1 MFCDNRMPMEVKDDQ
16 FEQESGTQDGLRIF
30 RAERVERKPQRKVFP
45 DWNLPEQGEGT
56 RCGEEGR
63 GLGFGWASFNKSEGT
78 HFQRGPVAARSS
90 RGNQL
95 IARADYLLS
104 LRETVNFFVPALL
117 LYTTTLVTFR
127 DSLTFALTP
136 IHFGLS
142 SSSTP

>member
-1 MFCDNRMPMEVKDDQ
+1 MEVKDDQ

-45 DWNLPEQGEGT
+45 DWILPEQGEGT
-56 RCGEEGR
+56 RCGEEGWDLA
-63 GLGFGWASFNKSEGT
+63 GLRSTNQKARIFKGDQW
-78 HFQRGPVAARSS
+78 QRSS

-117 LYTTTLVTFR
+117 LYTTTLVTFP

-142 SSSTP
+142 SLSTP